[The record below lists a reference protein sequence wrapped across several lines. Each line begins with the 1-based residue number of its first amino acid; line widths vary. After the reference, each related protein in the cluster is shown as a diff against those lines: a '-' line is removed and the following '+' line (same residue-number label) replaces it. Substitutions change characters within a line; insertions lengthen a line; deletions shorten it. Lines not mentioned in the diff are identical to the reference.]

1 MDEIEV
7 LSLHQWLCSCRQLMC
22 TEPAMGAET
31 FAVRLFP
38 GHESCLKPG
47 WNRLVR
53 EAPAAER
60 ESFVFIGEGYG
71 LSTPTLPPEVDPE
84 TVRTAPPLP
93 PASESALWAQAR
105 QAAEIVAACNL
116 PEYPPAR
123 IEAVMSSIER
133 EVLRGTQDPDYGR
146 MKELAR
152 FHLERLGA
160 ARNGSRH
167 GDILIGDFL
176 APARE
181 ILAAYLAFELTGRMA
196 CEVLAV
202 VLSLQCNLPELGP
215 IQETSPQ
222 ARAQAI
228 MHLADLSEAL
238 LAAREGATVTS
249 YFELTYLAPL
259 LEAAAGILNAHQKE
273 AAPNYTDQPSLDRR
287 MLYVEELMAHR
298 AHPAFALPA
307 ALPPLDMV
315 RFVEDRARALNKSPQ
330 DYARSVAVH
339 PALRE
344 SVIGAPD
351 LDEIDADEALRRY
364 RQAGAASEPIDAL
377 AMANEGSGPV
387 AQENAEDMLMHLTA
401 YGMGQ
406 E

>member
-1 MDEIEV
+1 MYA
-7 LSLHQWLCSCRQLMC
+7 
-22 TEPAMGAET
+22 EPAMGAET
-31 FAVRLFP
+31 FAVKLFP
-38 GHESCLKPG
+38 GRDTGLKPG
-47 WNRLVR
+47 WNRLVH
-53 EAPAAER
+53 EGPAAER
-60 ESFVFIGEGYG
+60 ESYVFIGEEHG
-71 LSTPTLPPEVDPE
+71 LSTPTLPPDIDPE

-105 QAAEIVAACNL
+105 QAAEIVVACDL
-116 PEYPPAR
+116 SEYPPAR
-123 IEAVMSSIER
+123 VEAVMSSIER
-133 EVLRGTQDPDYGR
+133 EVLRDTQVPDYER

-160 ARNGSRH
+160 ARNRSRN

-215 IQETSPQ
+215 IEETSPQ

-228 MHLADLSEAL
+228 MHLADLSEGL
-238 LAAREGATVTS
+238 LMEREEVRVS
-249 YFELTYLAPL
+249 PYFELTYLALL

-273 AAPNYTDQPSLDRR
+273 AAPNYSDQLVLDRR

-298 AHPAFALPA
+298 AHPAFTLPA

-315 RFVEDRARALNKSPQ
+315 RFVKDRAKALNQSPQ
-330 DYARSVAVH
+330 DHARSVAVH

-344 SVIGAPD
+344 SVISAPD
-351 LDEIDADEALRRY
+351 LNEIDADEALRRY
-364 RQAGAASEPIDAL
+364 RQAAATAEPIDAL

-387 AQENAEDMLMHLTA
+387 SQENAKGMLMHLTA
-401 YGMGQ
+401 YSMG
-406 E
+406 

>member
-1 MDEIEV
+1 
-7 LSLHQWLCSCRQLMC
+7 
-22 TEPAMGAET
+22 MGAET
-31 FAVRLFP
+31 FALKLFP
-38 GHESCLKPG
+38 GRETSLRPG

-60 ESFVFIGEGYG
+60 ESYVFVGEEQG
-71 LSTPTLPPEVDPE
+71 LSTPTLPSDVDPE
-84 TVRTAPPLP
+84 TVHTAPPLP
-93 PASESALWAQAR
+93 PASKSALWAQAR
-105 QAAEIVAACNL
+105 QAAEIVVACDL
-116 PEYPPAR
+116 SEYPPSR
-123 IEAVMSSIER
+123 VEAVMSSIER
-133 EVLRGTQDPDYGR
+133 EVLRDTQEPDYDR

-152 FHLERLGA
+152 LYLERLGA
-160 ARNGSRH
+160 ARNGSRN
-167 GDILIGDFL
+167 GDILISDFL

-215 IQETSPQ
+215 IEESSPQ

-238 LAAREGATVTS
+238 LMAREEARVTP

-273 AAPNYTDQPSLDRR
+273 AAPDYIDQSTLDHR

-298 AHPAFALPA
+298 AHPAFTLPA
-307 ALPPLDMV
+307 ALPPLDMA
-315 RFVEDRARALNKSPQ
+315 RFVEDRARALNESPR

-344 SVIGAPD
+344 SVLGAPD
-351 LDEIDADEALRRY
+351 IDEIDADEALRRY
-364 RQAGAASEPIDAL
+364 RQATATAEPIDAL
-377 AMANEGSGPV
+377 AMANDGCGPV
-387 AQENAEDMLMHLTA
+387 AQQNAQDMLMHLTA
-401 YGMGQ
+401 YSMG
-406 E
+406 